1 MTNAYSPTVPS
12 VARSTPA
19 RASVRRFAYRGF
31 LVALAASIATHL
43 AFSLWPVEM
52 PGAPDSTPLLA
63 TITELPPPPKP
74 VAVVAPPKA
83 TPKKARPRA
92 APRVVEPVPMAAAV
106 PEPGPPE
113 PALIEPTPEAI
124 AAGPPAPT
132 AIDIPATSPPE
143 AVAEVPAKTLPP
155 RVDLVYKA
163 FLGTQGFMIGEA
175 VYRFEHAAN
184 EYRISTVGEARGL
197 AALFLRGQGRVESRG
212 TITAGGLQPLEFSVE
227 RGSRDRRE
235 TALFDWETGIVT
247 LYEQKTAALDL
258 PTFDPLALMWQYYF
272 SPPTED
278 VVSFSLATT
287 RRVARYT
294 LKREGHERITWGQGE
309 IDTEMW
315 HRRSEDGKTDAY
327 IWLAPSLNFVPVKL
341 RVSNTSRGTLEALL
355 DSIRVDE
362 PLAQQ

>member
-1 MTNAYSPTVPS
+1 M
-12 VARSTPA
+12 
-19 RASVRRFAYRGF
+19 
-31 LVALAASIATHL
+31 
-43 AFSLWPVEM
+43 
-52 PGAPDSTPLLA
+52 
-63 TITELPPPPKP
+63 
-74 VAVVAPPKA
+74 
-83 TPKKARPRA
+83 
-92 APRVVEPVPMAAAV
+92 
-106 PEPGPPE
+106 
-113 PALIEPTPEAI
+113 IEPTAEAI

-132 AIDIPATSPPE
+132 AIDIPATTPAE
-143 AVAEVPAKTLPP
+143 TAAEVPAKTLPP

-163 FLGTQGFMIGEA
+163 FLGTRGFMIGEA

-212 TITAGGLQPLEFSVE
+212 TITASGLQPLEFSVE
-227 RGSRDRRE
+227 RGSRERRE

-247 LYEQKTAALDL
+247 LHEQKTAALDL

-278 VVSFSLATT
+278 QVSFALATT
-287 RRVARYT
+287 RRVTRYT
-294 LKREGHERITWGQGE
+294 LKREGTEKIQWSHGE
-309 IDTEMW
+309 IDTELW
-315 HRRSEDGKTDAY
+315 HRRSDDGKTDAY

-341 RVSNTSRGTLEALL
+341 RVSNTDRGTLEALL